1 MCTCRMQSANRKNG
15 LENGDDGRVR
25 LVGGCELKEVYLV
38 SRLRKSEFSSVY
50 LIFQSKP
57 GT

>member
-25 LVGGCELKEVYLV
+25 LVRVVV
-38 SRLRKSEFSSVY
+38 S
-50 LIFQSKP
+50 
-57 GT
+57 